1 MISSLNFSPHYF
13 NISFKG
19 NNDKKYSTKPLDYDT
34 FVKSKNQVSKICN
47 VTENEFINWANS
59 VDFVNTILKDSICD
73 KNLIGKGF
81 SHSVYKI
88 SSNDDY
94 LIRVSNNA
102 LKDEL
107 TGDGFEIIDA
117 EDRNLKGNFGQC
129 VAKLVN
135 QDLQKRTIEVMLK
148 QNGIAN
154 GNPPPS
160 TIYYESGELK
170 PNEVP
175 YEDYERKYHFAKCI
189 EILANMPQATFDK
202 LVEELDVAGC
212 AGYKF
217 DYYNPNNFLL
227 DEDGDKISIIDLEY
241 TGHKFDNDYGNAL
254 YALCSFSYLPT
265 FLSSMDNSPVDGEMI
280 NYTMKN
286 LIQVIDK
293 YTKALKNNNKHYT
306 MESRGFVEMLSSIP
320 MMFYL
325 KERDS
330 DKMLE
335 KLREMGVFE

>member
-189 EILANMPQATFDK
+189 EILANMPQETFDK
-202 LVEELDVAGC
+202 LVEELDIAGY

-227 DEDGDKISIIDLEY
+227 DENGNIISIIDLEY
-241 TGHKFDNDYGNAL
+241 TGHKFNNDYGNAL

-280 NYTMKN
+280 NDTMRN

-293 YTKALKNNNKHYT
+293 YTQALKNNNKCYT
-306 MESRGFVEMLSSIP
+306 MESRGFVEILNSIP

>member
-107 TGDGFEIIDA
+107 TGDGFE
-117 EDRNLKGNFGQC
+117 
-129 VAKLVN
+129 
-135 QDLQKRTIEVMLK
+135 
-148 QNGIAN
+148 
-154 GNPPPS
+154 
-160 TIYYESGELK
+160 
-170 PNEVP
+170 
-175 YEDYERKYHFAKCI
+175 
-189 EILANMPQATFDK
+189 
-202 LVEELDVAGC
+202 
-212 AGYKF
+212 
-217 DYYNPNNFLL
+217 
-227 DEDGDKISIIDLEY
+227 
-241 TGHKFDNDYGNAL
+241 
-254 YALCSFSYLPT
+254 
-265 FLSSMDNSPVDGEMI
+265 
-280 NYTMKN
+280 
-286 LIQVIDK
+286 
-293 YTKALKNNNKHYT
+293 
-306 MESRGFVEMLSSIP
+306 
-320 MMFYL
+320 
-325 KERDS
+325 
-330 DKMLE
+330 
-335 KLREMGVFE
+335 